1 MATNLKASN
10 SVQIKLVEWFQSE
23 IQTSKALC
31 FGQYDFLSE
40 VAGLIFGMMTLGW
53 IITSFGA
60 LP

>member
-1 MATNLKASN
+1 MATNLKAPN
-10 SVQIKLVEWFQSE
+10 SVQIKLAEWFQRE

-40 VAGLIFGMMTLGW
+40 VVGLIFGTMTLGW
-53 IITSFGA
+53 IITSLSA